1 MTIHTFGA
9 IDVGSYE
16 QELKIFEVSKARG
29 IRPVDSLVRRVDLGS
44 DTYQT
49 GKIRSGNV
57 REVGDILREFRE
69 VMNNYRVTE
78 YKAYGTSA
86 IREMDNASMVLS
98 LWEQRSGIHVGVLSN
113 SEQRFL
119 DYKSAAAKIGD
130 FDSIISD
137 SCAIVD
143 IGGGSIQISLF
154 SDGKLGATQNLRL
167 GILRLYEKIRSIDA
181 RESQRDAMI
190 SEMVD
195 SQLEVFQKLYLNNRK
210 IRNLIIVDDYISAL
224 MQSRKMEDVP
234 AAAFIEYV
242 RMARDM
248 SVPEIARRVQIA
260 DDNVPLLYISGVLM
274 ERIIE
279 AFGTEHIW
287 APGITLCDGIAYEF
301 AEKQKILPPSHN
313 FEEDIIACAHNIS
326 RRYMGDETRGETI
339 ETIALRI
346 FDALR
351 KQYGLSKRERLL
363 LRICAILHDCGKYIS
378 ITNLAECSY
387 NIIMSTEIIGLSHI
401 EREIVANVVRFNHSE
416 FVYYE
421 EQQNMSDLDLDAY
434 LMIGRLTAIL
444 RLANGMDRSHK
455 RKFEDFGLTLKP
467 DRLQIN
473 IRPGVD
479 ITLEKGMFAH
489 RADFFEEI
497 FGIRPVIRQK
507 K

>member
-181 RESQRDAMI
+181 KESQRNAMRGGLL
-190 SEMVD
+190 D
-195 SQLEVFQKLYLNNRK
+195 SQLEV
-210 IRNLIIVDDYISAL
+210 
-224 MQSRKMEDVP
+224 
-234 AAAFIEYV
+234 
-242 RMARDM
+242 
-248 SVPEIARRVQIA
+248 
-260 DDNVPLLYISGVLM
+260 
-274 ERIIE
+274 
-279 AFGTEHIW
+279 
-287 APGITLCDGIAYEF
+287 C
-301 AEKQKILPPSHN
+301 AEP
-313 FEEDIIACAHNIS
+313 
-326 RRYMGDETRGETI
+326 
-339 ETIALRI
+339 
-346 FDALR
+346 
-351 KQYGLSKRERLL
+351 
-363 LRICAILHDCGKYIS
+363 
-378 ITNLAECSY
+378 
-387 NIIMSTEIIGLSHI
+387 
-401 EREIVANVVRFNHSE
+401 
-416 FVYYE
+416 
-421 EQQNMSDLDLDAY
+421 
-434 LMIGRLTAIL
+434 
-444 RLANGMDRSHK
+444 
-455 RKFEDFGLTLKP
+455 
-467 DRLQIN
+467 
-473 IRPGVD
+473 
-479 ITLEKGMFAH
+479 
-489 RADFFEEI
+489 
-497 FGIRPVIRQK
+497 
-507 K
+507 